1 MATDGLTPAMK
12 QYVSL
17 KEQYRDC
24 ILLFR
29 MGDFYEMFF
38 DDAVTAARVLE
49 ITLTTRDKHKENAV
63 PLCGFPYHAAASYIA
78 RLIDQGFKVA
88 LCEQLE
94 DPRTAKGVVK
104 RGVVRVITPGL
115 VVDTEQLDAKE
126 NNFLAAYHTLDG
138 HGGLA
143 FLDITTGE
151 FYVAELTSSARL
163 RDFSALKFREVLLAE
178 EGKEDDLPSSWGNP
192 IISRLPNEY
201 FNPETARECLS
212 RYFGADVFSS
222 LALAER
228 PWLAVPVQALL
239 RYGEETQQ
247 ERLAHINRL
256 EEYAPHDFMILDR
269 TCQATLELFNT
280 FHEGRRQGS
289 LIHLLDETV
298 TAMGGRRLRWW
309 LQFPLVD
316 PRKIGERLVAVGEL
330 KERHLL
336 RGDLRRL
343 LDHVYDLERLG
354 GRIGLDV
361 ATARDLVALKKS
373 LIYLPPLVDA
383 LAPIRAPKLQQIRE
397 GIDQM
402 GDVRDAIAHA
412 LVDDPP
418 VGIRDGGII
427 RPGYAPELD
436 ELVAIAGSG
445 KKGIATLEEEE
456 RKRTGIANLKV
467 GYNAVFGYYIE
478 VTKANTSLVPPDYIR
493 KQTLVNAE
501 RYTTPLL
508 KDYEHTVLTAE
519 EHRRALEY
527 DLFVAFREQMAA
539 HLRRIQRTA
548 SFIADLDALLSLAE
562 VATRYDYTCP
572 IVDDG
577 AVLQI
582 RDGRHPVIERVLT
595 TERFVPNDTLL
606 DDGDNRLLIITG
618 PNMAGKSTYIRQVA
632 LITIMAQMGSFVPAQ
647 EARIGIVDRLF
658 TRIGSAD
665 NLSQGQSTFMVEMRE
680 VAHILKHAT
689 PRSLIILD
697 EVGRGTSTF
706 DGLSIAWAVAEFITD
721 RNRLGARTLFA
732 THYHQLIELAAKQK
746 GVKNYNVAV
755 REGEGRI
762 IFLHRIVEGGTSRS
776 FGIQVAKLAGLPE
789 EVLLRAAEVLAN
801 LEREEWDPVGKP
813 KPSRA
818 RSRKEKGPAQ
828 IPLFMPEEERIAE
841 EIRHLDVSRITPL
854 DALTL
859 IHTWRKWLEATH
871 AGKK

>member
-1 MATDGLTPAMK
+1 
-12 QYVSL
+12 
-17 KEQYRDC
+17 
-24 ILLFR
+24 
-29 MGDFYEMFF
+29 
-38 DDAVTAARVLE
+38 
-49 ITLTTRDKHKENAV
+49 
-63 PLCGFPYHAAASYIA
+63 
-78 RLIDQGFKVA
+78 
-88 LCEQLE
+88 
-94 DPRTAKGVVK
+94 
-104 RGVVRVITPGL
+104 
-115 VVDTEQLDAKE
+115 
-126 NNFLAAYHTLDG
+126 
-138 HGGLA
+138 
-143 FLDITTGE
+143 
-151 FYVAELTSSARL
+151 
-163 RDFSALKFREVLLAE
+163 VLLAE

>member
-1 MATDGLTPAMK
+1 
-12 QYVSL
+12 
-17 KEQYRDC
+17 
-24 ILLFR
+24 
-29 MGDFYEMFF
+29 
-38 DDAVTAARVLE
+38 
-49 ITLTTRDKHKENAV
+49 
-63 PLCGFPYHAAASYIA
+63 
-78 RLIDQGFKVA
+78 
-88 LCEQLE
+88 
-94 DPRTAKGVVK
+94 
-104 RGVVRVITPGL
+104 
-115 VVDTEQLDAKE
+115 
-126 NNFLAAYHTLDG
+126 
-138 HGGLA
+138 
-143 FLDITTGE
+143 
-151 FYVAELTSSARL
+151 
-163 RDFSALKFREVLLAE
+163 
-178 EGKEDDLPSSWGNP
+178 
-192 IISRLPNEY
+192 
-201 FNPETARECLS
+201 
-212 RYFGADVFSS
+212 
-222 LALAER
+222 
-228 PWLAVPVQALL
+228 
-239 RYGEETQQ
+239 
-247 ERLAHINRL
+247 
-256 EEYAPHDFMILDR
+256 
-269 TCQATLELFNT
+269 
-280 FHEGRRQGS
+280 
-289 LIHLLDETV
+289 
-298 TAMGGRRLRWW
+298 
-309 LQFPLVD
+309 
-316 PRKIGERLVAVGEL
+316 
-330 KERHLL
+330 
-336 RGDLRRL
+336 
-343 LDHVYDLERLG
+343 
-354 GRIGLDV
+354 
-361 ATARDLVALKKS
+361 
-373 LIYLPPLVDA
+373 
-383 LAPIRAPKLQQIRE
+383 
-397 GIDQM
+397 M

>member
-1 MATDGLTPAMK
+1 
-12 QYVSL
+12 
-17 KEQYRDC
+17 
-24 ILLFR
+24 
-29 MGDFYEMFF
+29 
-38 DDAVTAARVLE
+38 
-49 ITLTTRDKHKENAV
+49 
-63 PLCGFPYHAAASYIA
+63 
-78 RLIDQGFKVA
+78 
-88 LCEQLE
+88 
-94 DPRTAKGVVK
+94 
-104 RGVVRVITPGL
+104 
-115 VVDTEQLDAKE
+115 
-126 NNFLAAYHTLDG
+126 
-138 HGGLA
+138 
-143 FLDITTGE
+143 
-151 FYVAELTSSARL
+151 
-163 RDFSALKFREVLLAE
+163 
-178 EGKEDDLPSSWGNP
+178 
-192 IISRLPNEY
+192 
-201 FNPETARECLS
+201 
-212 RYFGADVFSS
+212 
-222 LALAER
+222 
-228 PWLAVPVQALL
+228 
-239 RYGEETQQ
+239 
-247 ERLAHINRL
+247 
-256 EEYAPHDFMILDR
+256 
-269 TCQATLELFNT
+269 
-280 FHEGRRQGS
+280 
-289 LIHLLDETV
+289 
-298 TAMGGRRLRWW
+298 
-309 LQFPLVD
+309 
-316 PRKIGERLVAVGEL
+316 
-330 KERHLL
+330 
-336 RGDLRRL
+336 
-343 LDHVYDLERLG
+343 
-354 GRIGLDV
+354 
-361 ATARDLVALKKS
+361 
-373 LIYLPPLVDA
+373 
-383 LAPIRAPKLQQIRE
+383 
-397 GIDQM
+397 
-402 GDVRDAIAHA
+402 
-412 LVDDPP
+412 
-418 VGIRDGGII
+418 
-427 RPGYAPELD
+427 
-436 ELVAIAGSG
+436 
-445 KKGIATLEEEE
+445 
-456 RKRTGIANLKV
+456 
-467 GYNAVFGYYIE
+467 
-478 VTKANTSLVPPDYIR
+478 
-493 KQTLVNAE
+493 
-501 RYTTPLL
+501 
-508 KDYEHTVLTAE
+508 
-519 EHRRALEY
+519 
-527 DLFVAFREQMAA
+527 
-539 HLRRIQRTA
+539 
-548 SFIADLDALLSLAE
+548 
-562 VATRYDYTCP
+562 
-572 IVDDG
+572 
-577 AVLQI
+577 VLQI